1 MSSVLHLGPELGSC
15 PVQAASFQEPPG
27 TSLAPVQGR
36 LLFRGPTYTNPPQ
49 TRKKEVCVIF
59 APPHFQL
66 RLDHSPWLEHRRSRC
81 RRVGKAQSRDPGV
94 LPRISRCA

>member
-36 LLFRGPTYTNPPQ
+36 LLFRGPTYTGLVWFI
-49 TRKKEVCVIF
+49 TGAGSRHYVCVVGAAPLQRHPTVLNIF
-59 APPHFQL
+59 GAG
-66 RLDHSPWLEHRRSRC
+66 S
-81 RRVGKAQSRDPGV
+81 GV
-94 LPRISRCA
+94 

>member
-49 TRKKEVCVIF
+49 TRKKEACVIF

-81 RRVGKAQSRDPGV
+81 EDELGGASSPE
-94 LPRISRCA
+94 